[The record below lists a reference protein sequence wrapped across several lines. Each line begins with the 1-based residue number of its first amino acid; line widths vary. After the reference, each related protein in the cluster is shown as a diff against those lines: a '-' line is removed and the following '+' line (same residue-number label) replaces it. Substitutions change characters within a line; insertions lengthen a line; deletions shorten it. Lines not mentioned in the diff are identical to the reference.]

1 MLPVKAYATI
11 IRVYSPLEIESSA
24 YAVRRRIRPATKI
37 AQTLRRN
44 TMRFARAIVVTT
56 AGCLVLSSD
65 AAPTRADE
73 ASLVRPAAY
82 LAALPKPRF
91 KAGHTLPRLTRYG
104 WALPLDARKELAE
117 SWHYALEFGTV
128 SAGAC
133 YVTDSVVARLD
144 DPTSDESQLA
154 AWALAEPKKFP
165 LSVICTR
172 ELPTD
177 NPPETWTRDPR
188 GRPLEALSRSPDGTE
203 WHSGRGKLFSP
214 ESPDSV
220 WREAGELRAVPLRAL
235 VARGLP
241 IAIVLN
247 GGEYGL
253 GVPGFARSFWEQDP
267 RIVAAKGTRSW
278 ADYISERK
286 GRYEKIIADVVRA
299 AVPQR
304 DLYVYY
310 TAGGGTLRNKGPGSD
325 DWGYSFDAMQSV
337 SDLPC
342 NEIYYRHFNDGFRG
356 RLDLLTLALNAA
368 AKEIAAGRP
377 HSYNWISAGWPR
389 RTPQQ
394 DAGPDAPPDE
404 ADLDRWTGFLTCY
417 FMAGM
422 LGCNA
427 GYYAYPPEGF
437 AASFPAEQPPHWLR
451 QLTATSYVQ
460 ARMSHVEDLL
470 REGDLLPG
478 PSRHALSKDDPAYEF
493 PTGDT
498 TARVLVRKSRQRA
511 EWLITAWAAD
521 GPDRDVTVAVPELG
535 EVTIRCTKTATVC
548 RAVLAENRPHYEFI
562 PVQTLENRRR

>member
-1 MLPVKAYATI
+1 MLSNATSI
-11 IRVYSPLEIESSA
+11 PRQIVNA
-24 YAVRRRIRPATKI
+24 ATY
-37 AQTLRRN
+37 
-44 TMRFARAIVVTT
+44 FW
-56 AGCLVLSSD
+56 LVLSSD
-65 AAPTRADE
+65 AATRAEDP
-73 ASLVRPAAY
+73 ALLRPAAY
-82 LAALPKPRF
+82 LASLPKPRF

-104 WALPLDARKELAE
+104 WSLPLDARKELAD
-117 SWHYALEFGTV
+117 SWNYALEFGTV

-144 DPTSDESQLA
+144 DPKSDEAQLA
-154 AWALAEPKKFP
+154 KWALAEPKKFP

-172 ELPTD
+172 ELPTGS
-177 NPPETWTRDPR
+177 PPETWTRDAQ
-188 GRPLEALSRSPDGTE
+188 GRLIETQARSLDGTE
-203 WHSGRGKLFSP
+203 WHSGPGKLFSP

-220 WREAGELRAVPLRAL
+220 WRAAGELRARPLRAL

-278 ADYISERK
+278 PDYISERK

-299 AVPQR
+299 AVPHR

-310 TAGGGTLRNKGPGSD
+310 TAGGGTLRNNGPGIE
-325 DWGYSFDAMQSV
+325 DWGYSFNSMHNV
-337 SDLPC
+337 SDLPS
-342 NEIYYRHFNDGFRG
+342 NEIYYRHFNDGFTG
-356 RLDLLTLALNAA
+356 RLDVLTLALNAV
-368 AKEIAAGRP
+368 AKEIAAERP
-377 HSYNWISAGWPR
+377 QSYNWVSAGWPR
-389 RTPQQ
+389 GKSEQ
-394 DAGPDAPPDE
+394 DAGPSPLPDE
-404 ADLDRWTGFLTCY
+404 ADLDRWAGFLTCY
-417 FMAGM
+417 FAAGM
-422 LGCNA
+422 LGYNA

-451 QLTATSYVQ
+451 QLTVASYVQ

-478 PSRHALSKDDPAYEF
+478 PSRHALSNNDPAYEF

-521 GPDRDVTVAVPELG
+521 GPDRDVTVSVPELG
-535 EVTIRCTKTATVC
+535 DVTIRCTKAATVC
-548 RAVLAENRPHYEFI
+548 RAVSGAGRLNLEYI
-562 PVQTLENRRR
+562 PVQPLENRRR

>member
-1 MLPVKAYATI
+1 
-11 IRVYSPLEIESSA
+11 
-24 YAVRRRIRPATKI
+24 
-37 AQTLRRN
+37 
-44 TMRFARAIVVTT
+44 MRFARATVVT
-56 AGCLVLSSD
+56 AACCCLALSSH
-65 AAPTRADE
+65 ATTTRADE
-73 ASLVRPAAY
+73 PTLVGPAAC

-91 KAGHTLPRLTRYG
+91 RDGHTLPRLTRYG
-104 WALPLDARKELAE
+104 WSLPLDARKELAE
-117 SWHYALEFGTV
+117 SWHYALEFGSV

-133 YVTDSVVARLD
+133 YVTAEVVARLN
-144 DPTSDESQLA
+144 DPTSDEARLA
-154 AWALAEPKKFP
+154 TWALAEPKKFP

-177 NPPETWTRDPR
+177 VPPETWTRDAQ
-188 GRPLEALSRSPDGTE
+188 GRPLETQARSLDGTE

-220 WREAGELRAVPLRAL
+220 WHRAGELRARPLRAL
-235 VARGLP
+235 VERGLP

-267 RIVAAKGTRSW
+267 RVVAAKGTRSW
-278 ADYISERK
+278 PDYISERK
-286 GRYEKIIADVVRA
+286 GRYEKIIANVVRA
-299 AVPQR
+299 AVPER

-325 DWGYSFDAMQSV
+325 DWGYSFDAMHGV
-337 SDLPC
+337 SDLPS

-356 RLDLLTLALNAA
+356 RLDVLTLALNAA

-389 RTPQQ
+389 GTPQQ
-394 DAGPDAPPDE
+394 DAGPAAVPDE

-417 FMAGM
+417 FTAGM

-437 AASFPAEQPPHWLR
+437 AVSFPAEQPPHWLR
-451 QLTATSYVQ
+451 QLAVAAYAQ

-470 REGDLLPG
+470 RGGYLLPG
-478 PSRHALSKDDPAYEF
+478 PTHHALSQEDPAYEF
-493 PTGDT
+493 LTGDE
-498 TARVLVRKSRQRA
+498 TARVLVRKSRRRA

-521 GPDRDVTVAVPELG
+521 GPDRDVMVDVPELG
-535 EVTIRCTKTATVC
+535 DVTIRCTKTATVC
-548 RAVLAENRPHYEFI
+548 RAVLAEDRPHYEFI
-562 PVQTLENRRR
+562 PVQTLESGRR